1 MPIFFSWVISFLF
14 CLCRLSLKNT
24 AYSRVPNYMDSR
36 RIAEVISF
44 FVFLSVVY
52 SQEKGQIAQSNN
64 LQSCKYLTITFCGG
78 KMKQTTKTNK
88 KTVTKLTSL
97 VLLSRFTIIW
107 LFSQTGKLHI
117 NWFHV
122 SFSAAKGEIRERTT
136 TGQAWAS
143 NRESGNYSHRYI
155 SSSDS
160 PEHERVLIQVM

>member
-1 MPIFFSWVISFLF
+1 MPIFFLESSLF
-14 CLCRLSLKNT
+14 FFACAVCPWRTQLT
-24 AYSRVPNYMDSR
+24 ARVPNYMDSR

-88 KTVTKLTSL
+88 KNCYQTHIISIA
-97 VLLSRFTIIW
+97 RFTIIW